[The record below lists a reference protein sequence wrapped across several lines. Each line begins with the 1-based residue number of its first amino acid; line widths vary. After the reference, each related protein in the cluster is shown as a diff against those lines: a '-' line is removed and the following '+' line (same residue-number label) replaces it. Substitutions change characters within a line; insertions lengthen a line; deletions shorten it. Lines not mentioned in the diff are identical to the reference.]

1 MLAVQSWKT
10 TREEAEVDGPG
21 GRMEE
26 DGLSAAVLYY
36 SALLFLKD
44 SFIKTRERFGKI
56 CKLGYV
62 QHFFLKT

>member
-26 DGLSAAVLYY
+26 DGLSAAVLY
-36 SALLFLKD
+36 SSSLLFLKH
-44 SFIKTRERFGKI
+44 SFKKNKREI
-56 CKLGYV
+56 WEDLHTWLCTT
-62 QHFFLKT
+62 FLKT